1 MCSIFSFW
9 ETKKKMLMGA
19 LYGGCGQVIIAGKGI
34 RASHEAS
41 EKSVPYVLNV
51 LLLYQDISFL

>member
-1 MCSIFSFW
+1 MFHMQFLGDKG
-9 ETKKKMLMGA
+9 EDADGA

-34 RASHEAS
+34 RASHEAG

-51 LLLYQDISFL
+51 LLLYRDISFL